1 MAVQGCAYG
10 DPERK
15 ERCAGVT
22 ADTVK
27 KLVEMLNET
36 L

>member
-1 MAVQGCAYG
+1 MEAQGCAYG

-15 ERCAGVT
+15 ERCAAVT
-22 ADTVK
+22 AETVRK
-27 KLVEMLNET
+27 MVEMLNAT

>member
-1 MAVQGCAYG
+1 MEAQGCKYG

-22 ADTVK
+22 AETVRK
-27 KLVEMLNET
+27 MVEMLNET